1 VQPESRRN
9 EVLGFIKQ
17 GLRDFSMS
25 RTSITWG
32 VPLPWDDAH
41 VAYVWFDALL
51 NYCTAIGYGTDPARF
66 DRYWPADFHV
76 VGKDIVR
83 FHAVYWP
90 AMLMAAGMEPPKHVF
105 AHGFLLVGGEKMSK
119 TSFNQISPNDLVADF
134 GADGVRYHFLADL
147 RFGADGDF
155 SYEGMVARYNADLA
169 NNFGNLAS
177 RVLNMATSYCDATAP
192 TERAEGP
199 LVAATARAFDEV
211 TQHMDRLD
219 YSAAYFHL
227 WELIRAANSYIEDQE
242 PWKLHK
248 AGEHATVAAI
258 LGDCLE
264 TLRVVAVLA
273 SPAIPGACGE
283 LWKRLGLDGTPEE
296 QRLPEAAAW
305 CGAPAGTP
313 LVKGAALFP
322 RKDVER

>member
-1 VQPESRRN
+1 
-9 EVLGFIKQ
+9 
-17 GLRDFSMS
+17 M
-25 RTSITWG
+25 
-32 VPLPWDDAH
+32 
-41 VAYVWFDALL
+41 
-51 NYCTAIGYGTDPARF
+51 
-66 DRYWPADFHV
+66 
-76 VGKDIVR
+76 
-83 FHAVYWP
+83 
-90 AMLMAAGMEPPKHVF
+90 F

-119 TSFNQISPNDLVADF
+119 TAFNQISPNDLVADF

-177 RVLNMATSYCDATAP
+177 RVLNMATSYCDAVAP
-192 TERAEGP
+192 AERAEGP
-199 LVAATARAFDEV
+199 LVAATARAFEEV
-211 TQHMDRLD
+211 TNHLERLD

-248 AGEHATVAAI
+248 AGETDAVAGI

-273 SPAIPGACGE
+273 SPAIPNACRE
-283 LWKRLGLDGTPEE
+283 LWGRLGLEGAPED
-296 QRLPEAAAW
+296 QRLPDAAQW
-305 CGAPAGTP
+305 SGQPAGNRP
-313 LVKGAALFP
+313 G
-322 RKDVER
+322 EG